1 MNYLFPIL
9 ILVSIVCSIFT
20 GRVAETT
27 SAAFLGAENAVKAIV
42 AMSGIFCFWTGILKI
57 SEKSGLSKV
66 ISRLIK
72 PILRRIFP
80 RLDPEDGAFSAI
92 TMNVLA
98 NLMGMGNAATP
109 AGIEAMEKLDVLNG
123 HSPYPSREM
132 CFFVVMNTASIQL
145 IPTTI
150 MALRGSAGSENPAA
164 IMVPIWITSV
174 VALLA
179 AMLFMKI
186 TNRRG
191 KNL

>member
-72 PILRRIFP
+72 PILRRVFP
-80 RLDPEDGAFSAI
+80 RLDPNGTAFSAI

-109 AGIEAMEKLDVLNG
+109 AGIEAMEKLDALNG

-132 CFFVVMNTASIQL
+132 CYFVVMNTASIQL

-150 MALRGSAGSENPAA
+150 MALRGSVGSKNPAA
-164 IMVPIWITSV
+164 VMVPIWITST
-174 VALLA
+174 VALLT

-186 TNRRG
+186 SDNWRAKR
-191 KNL
+191 

>member
-9 ILVSIVCSIFT
+9 IILSIVCSIFT

-27 SAAFLGAENAVKAIV
+27 SAAFLGAENAVKALIT
-42 AMSGIFCFWTGILKI
+42 MSGIFCFWTGILKI

-66 ISRLIK
+66 ISKLIK

-80 RLDPEDGAFSAI
+80 RLDPEGGAFSAI

-109 AGIEAMEKLDVLNG
+109 AGIEAMERLDALNG
-123 HSPYPSREM
+123 QSLYPSREM
-132 CFFVVMNTASIQL
+132 CYFVVMNTASIQL

-150 MALRGSAGSENPAA
+150 MALRGSVGSENPAA
-164 IMVPIWITSV
+164 VMVPIWITSV
-174 VALLA
+174 VSLLS

-186 TNRRG
+186 TNRWG
-191 KNL
+191 KIE